1 MTSTSDDATRPIAPG
16 PPGDLRPTH
25 PSVGADATTVAPAL
39 LGGRAFALAPF
50 TPATWRAV
58 SQAVI
63 GWVWLSTAGL
73 TALTVVPTSVAL
85 IPVFGI
91 GLPLLVGSLVVA
103 RWFARA
109 EIGRLALQTG
119 AVVPPADPRRAAHP
133 GWWSAFVAP
142 LRDGRAWTAV
152 AYAVLSVF
160 TSTIV
165 TVLALALA
173 GGGLAGVLAP
183 LYGVGPVLRDAVGWP
198 PAALTVALVVVGVLA
213 LWLAALVAQGG
224 SLLHVR
230 MARGLLGRTRAA
242 QELAVAE
249 RARAQAEVRTAHVEA
264 TRTQAVGAADDE
276 RRRIERDLHDGA
288 QQRLVALGV
297 ELGAARRRSAA
308 DPEAAAVAID
318 HAHREVQET
327 LAELRDL
334 VRGIHPAVL
343 TDRGLD
349 AALSAL
355 AARTPVPVTV
365 DAPEDDALRACG
377 AAAQAA
383 AYFVVAEALTNVT
396 KHAGA
401 TSARVQ
407 VRCVDG
413 RLRLVVHDDGRGGA
427 AASPGSGLDGLRS
440 RVAALD
446 GTFDLVSPAGAG
458 TTLTVEVPCA
468 S

>member
-1 MTSTSDDATRPIAPG
+1 MTSTSDDAPRPPVPV
-16 PPGDLRPTH
+16 PPGDLATTH
-25 PSVGADATTVAPAL
+25 PSAGADAATVAPAL
-39 LGGRAFALAPF
+39 LGGRAFVLAPF

-58 SQAVI
+58 SQAVV
-63 GWVWLSTAGL
+63 GWVWLLAAGIV
-73 TALTVVPTSVAL
+73 ALTMIPTSVAL
-85 IPVFGI
+85 VPALGVGV
-91 GLPLLVGSLVVA
+91 PLLVGSLVVA

-119 AVVPPADPRRAAHP
+119 ARVPPADPRPAARP
-133 GWWSAFVAP
+133 GWWPAFVAP
-142 LRDGRAWTAV
+142 LRDARAWTAT
-152 AYAVLSVF
+152 AYAALGAVTSSVVFVLV
-160 TSTIV
+160 V
-165 TVLALALA
+165 AL
-173 GGGLAGVLAP
+173 GGAGLAGILVP
-183 LYGVGPVLRDAVGWP
+183 VYGVGPVLHDALGWP
-198 PAALTVALVVVGVLA
+198 DALLTAALVVVGVVA
-213 LWLAALVAQGG
+213 LWLAALAAQGG

-242 QELAVAE
+242 EEIAAAE

-264 TRTQAVGAADDE
+264 TRTQVVGAADDE

-308 DPEAAAVAID
+308 DPEAAAVALE

-355 AARTPVPVTV
+355 AARTPLPVTV
-365 DAPEDDALRACG
+365 DAPDDDALAACG

-383 AYFVVAEALTNVT
+383 AYFVVAEALTNVA

-407 VRCVDG
+407 VRCADG

-440 RVAALD
+440 RIAALD

>member
-1 MTSTSDDATRPIAPG
+1 MSSTSDDTPG
-16 PPGDLRPTH
+16 PVPPGDLSLSH
-25 PSVGADATTVAPAL
+25 PSVGADAATVAPAL
-39 LGGRAFALAPF
+39 LGGRPFLLAPVAA
-50 TPATWRAV
+50 ATWRAV

-63 GWVWLSTAGL
+63 GWFWL
-73 TALTVVPTSVAL
+73 LTVGIAALVMVPTSIGLVPA
-85 IPVFGI
+85 FGI
-91 GLPLLVGSLVVA
+91 GVPLLVGSLVVA

-119 AVVPPADPRRAAHP
+119 AQVPPADARPAARP
-133 GWWSAFVAP
+133 GWWSAFLAP

-152 AYAVLSVF
+152 AYAALGVLTSSIVF
-160 TSTIV
+160 VGVIG
-165 TVLALALA
+165 LGGA
-173 GGGLAGVLAP
+173 GIAGVLVPA
-183 LYGVGPVLRDAVGWP
+183 YGVGPVLRDALGWP
-198 PAALTVALVVVGVLA
+198 QAVLTVALVVAGVA
-213 LWLAALVAQGG
+213 AIWLAAIVAQAG

-242 QELAVAE
+242 EEVAAAE
-249 RARAQAEVRTAHVEA
+249 RARAQAEVRTAQVEA
-264 TRTQAVGAADDE
+264 TRTQVVGAADDE

-308 DPEAAAVAID
+308 DPEAAAVALE

-365 DAPEDDALRACG
+365 DAPEDDALVACG

-401 TSARVQ
+401 TSARVH
-407 VRCVDG
+407 VRCTDG
-413 RLRLVVHDDGRGGA
+413 RLRLVVQDDGRGGA
-427 AASPGSGLDGLRS
+427 TASPGSGLDGLRS

>member
-1 MTSTSDDATRPIAPG
+1 MTSTSDATEPIVPG
-16 PPGDLRPTH
+16 PPADLRATH
-25 PSVGADATTVAPAL
+25 PSAGVDAATVAPAL

-58 SQAVI
+58 AQAVV
-63 GWVWLSTAGL
+63 GWVWLSTVGVS
-73 TALTVVPTSVAL
+73 ALIVVPTSAAL
-85 IPVFGI
+85 VPVFGI

-119 AVVPPADPRRAAHP
+119 AVVPTADRRPADRP
-133 GWWSAFVAP
+133 GWWPAFVAP
-142 LRDGRAWTAV
+142 LRDARAWTAV
-152 AYAVLSVF
+152 AYAALSVF

-165 TVLALALA
+165 TVLALAL
-173 GGGLAGVLAP
+173 GGAGLAGVLAP
-183 LYGVGPVLRDAVGWP
+183 AYGVGPVLRDAVGWP
-198 PAALTVALVVVGVLA
+198 DTLLTVALVVLGVIA

-242 QELAVAE
+242 QEVALAEQA
-249 RARAQAEVRTAHVEA
+249 RARAEVRTAQVEA
-264 TRTQAVGAADDE
+264 TRTRVVGAADDE

-297 ELGAARRRSAA
+297 ELGSARRRSAA
-308 DPEAAAVAID
+308 DPEAATVALE

-365 DAPEDDALRACG
+365 DAPRTTRSGRA
-377 AAAQAA
+377 ARPRR
-383 AYFVVAEALTNVT
+383 LPR
-396 KHAGA
+396 
-401 TSARVQ
+401 TSS
-407 VRCVDG
+407 
-413 RLRLVVHDDGRGGA
+413 
-427 AASPGSGLDGLRS
+427 SPRH
-440 RVAALD
+440 
-446 GTFDLVSPAGAG
+446 
-458 TTLTVEVPCA
+458 
-468 S
+468 